1 MRSYHKAVVGIEAG
15 LLRSVQVKLEER
27 EDNKNILAFLSP
39 QAKCSLVLHERSF
52 FVVRHQMTPHFL
64 AVR

>member
-1 MRSYHKAVVGIEAG
+1 MLSYHEAVVDIEAS

-39 QAKCSLVLHERSF
+39 QAKYSLVLHERSF